1 MKKELPKTVLLHKN
15 PESLAQ
21 NIKAHFPNLPLI
33 LIDNYS
39 DVPQSLRKEKP
50 EVFFAFKTGEE
61 DQFPRSAVLNCESI
75 KWIQASG
82 AGVDHWTPWDP
93 TIVTVTN
100 ASGIHAEIMAQ
111 YTTWAILNQ
120 KLGFPRMA
128 ERQSQKKW
136 DKKLLESVVGQT
148 LVIVG
153 YGRIGKEVGRL
164 AKTIGL
170 KVIGVRKRPSP
181 CPYADEV
188 VSNCDLRNAL
198 GKADFILNVLP
209 LTEETRGFFN
219 TDIFYSIKK
228 GAYLINTGRG
238 HVIDECALVEALRS
252 GQLSGATL
260 DVFADEPLPSNNP
273 LWTTNNV
280 IITPHTAGDAVDWE
294 DAITDLFCDNL
305 RRWKNNEKLEN
316 IVDPSRGY

>member
-1 MKKELPKTVLLHKN
+1 MKKELPKTVLLHKS
-15 PESLAQ
+15 PEPLAQ
-21 NIKAHFPNLPLI
+21 NINKHFPNLPLI

-39 DVPQSLRKEKP
+39 EVPQLLKKEKP

-136 DKKLLESVVGQT
+136 DKKLLESAVGQT

-164 AKTIGL
+164 AKAIGL

-181 CPYADEV
+181 CRYADEV

-209 LTEETRGFFN
+209 LTRETRGFFD
-219 TDIFYSIKK
+219 TDIFNSIKN

-238 HVIDECALVEALRS
+238 HVIDECSLLEALRS
-252 GQLSGATL
+252 GHLSGATL

-273 LWTTNNV
+273 LWTTKNV
-280 IITPHTAGDAVDWE
+280 IITPHTAGDAVNWE
-294 DAITDLFCDNL
+294 DAITELFCDNL
-305 RRWKNNEKLEN
+305 RRWRKNEKLRN